1 MKRSLVWILLL
12 SITGVVFG
20 NFLRD
25 RWRGQPVELTRVSK
39 GRLVEAIYATG
50 RVDTD
55 RRATVRARRR
65 GPLQQLLV
73 GPGAP
78 VAAGQLV
85 AVQDNTEAQLELE
98 RARKDQEALRA
109 AAAEAEDAARR
120 SEELFH
126 AGLLPEQEW
135 VKQRER
141 AAELRQRLASQTTS
155 VAMAEE
161 QLRWFSLYAPLTG
174 TVSQLH
180 RRQGDLLAE
189 GDEVLT
195 VVDLSS
201 AYLRVAVD
209 ERDLGKVRLGQE
221 VRILFD
227 AFPQEPLV
235 GRVWRIVPTVDR
247 LTKSADVL
255 VELPQ
260 PQPPLQLDMTATVN
274 IITQV
279 VEDTLLV
286 PLSALQGVGQER
298 RVFRMG
304 AGGRL
309 QAVPVQVGACGQ
321 DRCQVLAGL
330 VDGEQVVSEASGLK
344 PGMRV
349 RVP

>member
-1 MKRSLVWILLL
+1 MKRWPVWLLL
-12 SITGVVFG
+12 LTITAVVFA
-20 NFLRD
+20 NLFWT
-25 RWRGQPVELTRVSK
+25 RWRGRPVELTRVTK

-55 RRATVRARRR
+55 SRATVRARRR
-65 GPLQQLLV
+65 GPLQRLLV

-85 AVQDNTEAQLELE
+85 AVQDNTEAQLEVE

-120 SEELFH
+120 SEELFR

-135 VKQRER
+135 VKQKER
-141 AAELRQRLASQTTS
+141 AAELRQRLASQTAS
-155 VAMAEE
+155 VAIAEE
-161 QLRWFSLYAPLTG
+161 QLRWFSLHAPLTG

-180 RRQGDLLAE
+180 RRQGDLLVE

-221 VRILFD
+221 VRMLFD
-227 AFPQEPLV
+227 AFPQEPML

-255 VELPQ
+255 VELPASH
-260 PQPPLQLDMTATVN
+260 PPLQLDMTATVN

-286 PLSALQGVGQER
+286 PRSALQGVGTER
-298 RVFRMG
+298 IAFTVDD
-304 AGGRL
+304 ASRL
-309 QAVPVQVGACGQ
+309 RAVTLRVGACGQ
-321 DRCQVLAGL
+321 DRCQVLSGL
-330 VDGEQVVSEASGLK
+330 AAEEQVVSEASGLK

-349 RVP
+349 RVR